1 MRSLK
6 TLILS
11 TILVST
17 FSAPAFAQ
25 DSDDDDDDNFALFDE
40 LIVFGDS
47 LSDPGNLPGLL
58 GGLNIPAAPYFE
70 NQFSNGPIYTYLIDD
85 LLGFEASRDLNFA
98 IGGARSG
105 PGVTLNAFGS
115 DHVNIFL
122 NGNGSGAQIDRF
134 LASGH
139 TTSAYDLFVL
149 NIGGNDYLGFDPA
162 VDDPAAVVD
171 NAIGNISAQLDTLI
185 GAGAQ
190 HIVVPFVADTG
201 LTPSIIAGGPAFVQA
216 GTAIS
221 DAHNFA
227 LANMLSD
234 LVSTTDTLIYA
245 VDGTS
250 LLRDVVNNPGKYG
263 LTNVTEACFSGGAVC
278 TNPDEYLFFDG
289 VHPTAAGHRIIA
301 AAMADTL
308 ISTRT
313 PGATA
318 EVSSRMAQDWDHMLS
333 LNSRSIKFT
342 DRWEWFG
349 QIHYHSGERDNQRL
363 SLGYEYDGYA
373 ATLGGAKEIGRYN
386 VGLAASYGLSET
398 EYEVADGGLESDSIR
413 LGGFVSRDFDK
424 VTATVTGS
432 VSFDAH
438 DLERE
443 TNVADQEAEAT
454 AEGRTFFVSGELRGN
469 FIDTG
474 KENIKVNPFV
484 RLTWQDTK
492 IEAYAEQG
500 AVGLDRFV
508 DQVKIN
514 PANAELGLD
523 VGGHHDKF
531 FGGLQ
536 ASWVEG
542 LKSDAQ
548 TYSTALVTVPNVPV
562 TISTEGTDNS
572 YARLSGMVGYELME
586 NLSLS
591 VVGTTQIA
599 RDESEGLNGYVRIS
613 GRF

>member
-1 MRSLK
+1 MRGLRFLLAT
-6 TLILS
+6 TLLTSGLIG
-11 TILVST
+11 
-17 FSAPAFAQ
+17 SAAFA
-25 DSDDDDDDNFALFDE
+25 DDDDDDAYALFDE

-47 LSDPGNLPGLL
+47 LSDPGNLPALL
-58 GGLNIPAAPYFE
+58 GGFNIPAAPYFE
-70 NQFSNGPIYTYLIDD
+70 NQFSNGPVYTNLIDD
-85 LLGFEASRDLNFA
+85 LLGFEANRDLNFA

-105 PGVTLNAFGS
+105 PGVTQAGFGS
-115 DHVNIFL
+115 DHVNAFL

-139 TTSAYDLFVL
+139 SVSPYDLFLL
-149 NIGGNDYLGFDPA
+149 NIGGNDYLGFNPS
-162 VDDPAAVVD
+162 VDDPAAVVN
-171 NAIGNISAQLDTLI
+171 NAIGNISDQLTTLI

-201 LTPSIIAGGPAFVQA
+201 LTPSITAGGPALIQA

-227 LANMLSD
+227 LANLLSD
-234 LVSTTDTLIYA
+234 VVPTTDALIYV
-245 VDGTS
+245 VDSTS
-250 LLRDVVNNPGKYG
+250 LLRDVAANPGKYG
-263 LTNVTEACFSGGAVC
+263 LTNVTEACFSGGVVC
-278 TNPDEYLFFDG
+278 ANPDDYLFFDG

-318 EVSSRMAQDWDHMLS
+318 EVSARMAQDWDHMLS
-333 LNSRSIKFT
+333 LNARSLT
-342 DRWEWFG
+342 YTEDWSWFG
-349 QIHYHSGERDNQRL
+349 QIHYLSGERDNQRL
-363 SLGYEYDGYA
+363 SVGYEYDGYG
-373 ATLGGAKEIGRYN
+373 ATLGGAKTIGNYN
-386 VGLAASYGLSET
+386 VGIAASYGLSET
-398 EYEVADGGLESDSIR
+398 EYEVADGGLETDSLR

-424 VTATVTGS
+424 LTATVTGS

-443 TNVADQEAEAT
+443 TNVADQDAEAT
-454 AEGRTFFVSGELRGN
+454 SEGRTFFLSGEVRGN

-474 KENIKVNPFV
+474 KENLKVEPFI

-492 IEAYAEQG
+492 IEAYAETG

-523 VGGHHDKF
+523 VGGRKDKF

-548 TYSTALVTVPNVPV
+548 TYTTALVTVPNVPV
-562 TISTEGTDNS
+562 TITTEGTDNS
-572 YARLSGMVGYELME
+572 YARLSGMIGYEIKE

-591 VVGTTQIA
+591 LVGSTQIA
-599 RDESEGLNGYVRIS
+599 RDESQGMNGYVRVT